1 MTYSIYHF
9 FADLCQKKQGFF
21 SKKKL
26 EDFPFDEQMLSCI
39 NKGKFPDLAIKLND
53 GDKQF
58 AGGELIEL
66 KDSNTYSV
74 SSFNSTIPTGEKD
87 IKKLTEGQENTIRT
101 QMEEA
106 GNNILSLP
114 IRQVF
119 YLIRGR
125 KQLNVKVCLTHGKF
139 FETVPVSTLISE
151 SFGQALEERL
161 NELGESLSVSM
172 RQKLLNLFSE
182 QQTFSRTRNVD
193 DASVRLRFRI
203 MTEVKAGANI
213 LNSNQYPQIG
223 DNTLTFAIPCHNN
236 TEQNQQHSKMRTT
249 FEQIGCSDLFKQM
262 EVLLSNIILMENFL
276 FFRRTYHRRL
286 RFEEVS
292 VHGTVSHLLYDS
304 ISCYEC

>member
-1 MTYSIYHF
+1 MENE
-9 FADLCQKKQGFF
+9 
-21 SKKKL
+21 L
-26 EDFPFDEQMLSCI
+26 ENFPFDKQMLSCV

-53 GDKQF
+53 DDEQF

-66 KDSNTYSV
+66 KDSKTYSV
-74 SSFNSTIPTGEKD
+74 ASFNSTIPTGEKD

-106 GNNILSLP
+106 GDAILSLP

-119 YLIRGR
+119 YLIRGK
-125 KQLNVKVCLTHGKF
+125 KQSNVKVCLTHGKF

-161 NELGESLSVSM
+161 DELGESLSPSLKH
-172 RQKLLNLFSE
+172 KLLDLFSE

-213 LNSNQYPQIG
+213 LNPNQYPQIG
-223 DNTLTFAIPCHNN
+223 DNTLNFAVPCHGE
-236 TEQNQQHSKMRTT
+236 TEQNQQHNKMR
-249 FEQIGCSDLFKQM
+249 
-262 EVLLSNIILMENFL
+262 
-276 FFRRTYHRRL
+276 YA
-286 RFEEVS
+286 FEEMRYA
-292 VHGTVSHLLYDS
+292 HLFSQVEVFSLQHHFNGKFLIFQTNLS
-304 ISCYEC
+304 